1 VDVSHFKQIPPVVL
15 TTTLTLAGFGSL
27 LAGVYLLA
35 GLAVA
40 LIVGGA
46 LATAVGLLVDV

>member
-1 VDVSHFKQIPPVVL
+1 MTRMKRIPPVAL
-15 TTTLTLAGFGSL
+15 TATLALAGFGSL

-46 LATAVGLLVDV
+46 LATAAGLLVDV